1 MILRLQAQPHLIRN
15 GFTEGIRMKIWT
27 VSWTTFLQTICPKV
41 ALISAGEAN
50 SYGHPHKETLER
62 LQRMKCKVLTTI
74 KNGAE
79 KYGLKSGS
87 LTSALLE
94 GRHNFGGHIWYY
106 AKDAI

>member
-1 MILRLQAQPHLIRN
+1 MHYSDTYIRKDYTPIVEVDEN
-15 GFTEGIRMKIWT
+15 NNIIHF
-27 VSWTTFLQTICPKV
+27 F
-41 ALISAGEAN
+41 
-50 SYGHPHKETLER
+50 
-62 LQRMKCKVLTTI
+62 TTI

-106 AKDAI
+106 AKDVI